1 MDEELRIYSGGG
13 DIKINRDL
21 ENKNLSETEKKIKRL
36 KERIRVFTEELERL
50 EKEKLEKDVE

>member
-36 KERIRVFTEELERL
+36 KERIKVFTEELERL
-50 EKEKLEKDVE
+50 EKLKRDDK

>member
-13 DIKINRDL
+13 DIKINHDS

-50 EKEKLEKDVE
+50 EKLEKDVK

>member
-13 DIKINRDL
+13 IINNDL
-21 ENKNLSETEKKIKRL
+21 ENKNLSEIEKKIKRL

-50 EKEKLEKDVE
+50 EKLEKDVK